1 MPKETQNK
9 EAANALEKGNSNN
22 NKIETERE
30 RERKQKKNQRERERE
45 GSRGGQARAEQG
57 LWPSSFSRQQ
67 HKLSAQWATVKARK
81 EAEER

>member
-22 NKIETERE
+22 NKIERE
-30 RERKQKKNQRERERE
+30 REKENKKKQRERERE
-45 GSRGGQARAEQG
+45 GSRGGQPRAEQG

-81 EAEER
+81 KAEER

>member
-22 NKIETERE
+22 NKIERE
-30 RERKQKKNQRERERE
+30 REKENKKKHRERERE

>member
-22 NKIETERE
+22 NKIERE
-30 RERKQKKNQRERERE
+30 RERKQQKKKQRERERE
-45 GSRGGQARAEQG
+45 GSRGGQARAEQV

>member
-9 EAANALEKGNSNN
+9 EAANALEKGNSSN
-22 NKIETERE
+22 NKTDRE
-30 RERKQKKNQRERERE
+30 RERKKTKKTKRERGRR
-45 GSRGGQARAEQG
+45 GRRGGQARVEQG

>member
-22 NKIETERE
+22 NKIERE
-30 RERKQKKNQRERERE
+30 GERKKTKKKQRERE

-81 EAEER
+81 QAEER